1 MASVNKVILVGNL
14 GADPEKRVTGSGNAV
29 CNLRIATTEVWKD
42 KAGQKQERTEW
53 HRIVVFGQQAENCAK
68 YLSKGRPVYIE
79 GAIQTRKWEDQQ
91 GQTRYT
97 TEIIAQR
104 VQFLGSA
111 PGRSQESRQDADT
124 GDAFPPPPP
133 PANDFD
139 QSATGANDDDVPF

>member
-14 GADPEKRVTGSGNAV
+14 GADPEKRYTGSGGAV

-79 GAIQTRKWEDQQ
+79 GAIQTRKWQDQQ

-104 VQFLGSA
+104 VQFLGSGQ
-111 PGRSQESRQDADT
+111 GRSGESRQDTDAS
-124 GDAFPPPPP
+124 DAFPPPPP
-133 PANDFD
+133 ASDFD
-139 QSATGANDDDVPF
+139 QSASASDDDVPF